1 MVPVSGVAPR
11 DAAHKLG
18 DMIMSTKIA
27 LIAATLAASFAFAA
41 SANALTIVNK
51 DTHKHNV
58 RITLATAAKG
68 DKPMEVKVDAGKSV
82 EFDCA
87 KGCVAHLGKKDN
99 AKKDVVLKGTEKT
112 LTVEADKLTAAL

>member
-1 MVPVSGVAPR
+1 MTSKFA
-11 DAAHKLG
+11 
-18 DMIMSTKIA
+18 I
-27 LIAATLAASFAFAA
+27 IAATFIASVVLAT

-58 RITLATAAKG
+58 RIVLASAKAG
-68 DKPMEVKVDAGKSV
+68 EKPVEVKIDASKSA

-99 AKKDVVLKGTEKT
+99 PKKDVILKGTEKT
-112 LTVEADKLTAAL
+112 LTIEGDKLAAQ

>member
-1 MVPVSGVAPR
+1 M
-11 DAAHKLG
+11 
-18 DMIMSTKIA
+18 TKTLA
-27 LIAATLAASFAFAA
+27 LFAATFVTSAVLAT

-51 DTHKHNV
+51 DDHNHNV
-58 RITLATAAKG
+58 RIVVTGAKVG
-68 DKPMEVKVDAGKSV
+68 DKPAEVKIEKGKSA

-112 LTVEADKLTAAL
+112 LTIEKDKLSAM

>member
-1 MVPVSGVAPR
+1 
-11 DAAHKLG
+11 
-18 DMIMSTKIA
+18 MSTKIA

-58 RITLATAAKG
+58 RILLSTAAKG
-68 DKPMEVKVDAGKSV
+68 DKPVEVKIEPGKSAD
-82 EFDCA
+82 FDCS
-87 KGCVAHLGKKDN
+87 KGCTAHLGKKDD

-112 LTVEADKLTAAL
+112 LTIEADKLTAAM